1 MIGYNPFQRSETGLT
16 QALSEM
22 INRRDDRLDRCLHSL
37 TSPRRK
43 KRKPP
48 RRKSCLKCSS
58 ISEQKL
64 ESQLHQPRRVRVYNL
79 PECGTKIADVSIHCL
94 CAEKLG
100 VIEHVEGFDAK
111 LQRFGFG

>member
-1 MIGYNPFQRSETGLT
+1 
-16 QALSEM
+16 
-22 INRRDDRLDRCLHSL
+22 
-37 TSPRRK
+37 
-43 KRKPP
+43 
-48 RRKSCLKCSS
+48 
-58 ISEQKL
+58 
-64 ESQLHQPRRVRVYNL
+64 LHQPRRVRVYNL